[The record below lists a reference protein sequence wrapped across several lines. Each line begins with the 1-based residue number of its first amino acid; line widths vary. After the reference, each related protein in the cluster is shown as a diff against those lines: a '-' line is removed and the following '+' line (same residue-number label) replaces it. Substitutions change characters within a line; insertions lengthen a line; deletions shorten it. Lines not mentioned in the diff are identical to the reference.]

1 MMDALHVCKDCH
13 FTDHGEGGREGVY
26 WIDSKKKT
34 MRLEHRVQ
42 FDKAY
47 HKFDLV

>member
-13 FTDHGEGGREGVY
+13 FTDHGEAERERVY
-26 WIDSKKKT
+26 WIGSKKKK
-34 MRLEHRVQ
+34 MEHRVQ

-47 HKFDLV
+47 HKI